1 MDYSAYLDLAT
12 DVGYALAMHG
22 AETFRVEES
31 VTRILL
37 AYGIESEVFAIP
49 NCLHVCI
56 HPSPGQTMVRMKRI
70 GDHGNDLDSVELFS
84 GLSRRICVEKPDP
97 AEANRWL
104 EETRRK
110 QRRYSLPVYLIAHFL
125 AGFGFAFLFGGTF
138 ADGLCSG
145 LCGLTVGLV
154 NRLMQHLGANL
165 FFRTIAAAFPMAL
178 LAYALQALG
187 LAENPDAVTIGALML
202 LVPGLLITN
211 AMRDIIYGDTNSG
224 INRLV
229 QVILIGVAIALGVAA
244 AWQIVT
250 GITTLPAVAPLITY
264 SFWVQIIVSFIGCV
278 GFAMYWNV
286 HSMGVPLSA
295 LGGLITWAAY
305 LIAVKLGC
313 GVLGANFWATV
324 VAAVYSEIMARI
336 RKYPAITYLVVSLFP
351 LLPGAGI
358 YYTTAAVVQKDM
370 ELAYAKGSETAA
382 IAGVMAVGILL
393 VSTIVKLYYTLKN
406 QHHHN
411 IQH

>member
-1 MDYSAYLDLAT
+1 MDYSAYLDIAT

-84 GLSRRICVEKPDP
+84 GLSRRICAEKPDP
-97 AEANRWL
+97 EEAAHWL

-110 QRRYSLPVYLIAHFL
+110 QRRYGLPVYLIAHFL
-125 AGFGFAFLFGGTF
+125 AGFGFAFLFGGTL

-145 LCGLTVGLV
+145 LCSITVGLV
-154 NRLMQHLGANL
+154 NRAMQNLGANL
-165 FFRTIAAAFPMAL
+165 FFRIIAAAFPMAL
-178 LAYALQALG
+178 LAYAFQALG
-187 LAENPDAVTIGALML
+187 IAPNPDAVTIGTLML

-229 QVILIGVAIALGVAA
+229 QVLLIAAAIVLGTAA
-244 AWQIVT
+244 AWNCAAALWGTPVSIAPIDYAIWAQW
-250 GITTLPAVAPLITY
+250 LPCA
-264 SFWVQIIVSFIGCV
+264 IGCI
-278 GFAMYWNV
+278 GFAILFNIHGPGLLLCV
-286 HSMGVPLSA
+286 
-295 LGGLITWAAY
+295 LGGVVSWSIHILVCQYTGNDLTGYFFSTLFAAFY
-305 LIAVKLGC
+305 AE
-313 GVLGANFWATV
+313 A
-324 VAAVYSEIMARI
+324 MARI
-336 RKYPAITYLVVSLFP
+336 RKYPAISYLVVSIFP
-351 LLPGAGI
+351 MIPGAGV
-358 YYTTAAVVQKDM
+358 YYTMRHAVGGDM
-370 ELAYAKGSETAA
+370 PQFISTGMHTAA
-382 IAGVMAVGILL
+382 IAGIMAVGILL
-393 VSTIVKLYYTLKN
+393 ASTTVRLISVWRHTKNTL
-406 QHHHN
+406 QS
-411 IQH
+411 

>member
-84 GLSRRICVEKPDP
+84 GLSRRICAEKPDP
-97 AEANRWL
+97 EEAARWL

-110 QRRYSLPVYLIAHFL
+110 QRRYSFPIYLIAHFL
-125 AGFGFAFLFGGTF
+125 AGFGFVFLFGGGL
-138 ADGLCSG
+138 ADGFCSG
-145 LCGLTVGLV
+145 LCGITVGLV
-154 NRLMQHLGANL
+154 NRLMQNLGANL

-178 LAYALQALG
+178 LAYACQALG
-187 LAENPDAVTIGALML
+187 LAPNPDAVTIGSLML

-229 QVILIGVAIALGVAA
+229 QVLLIAA
-244 AWQIVT
+244 AIVLGT
-250 GITTLPAVAPLITY
+250 GAAWNCAVTLWGTPASAAPIEYAVWAQWLPCA
-264 SFWVQIIVSFIGCV
+264 IGCI
-278 GFAMYWNV
+278 GFGILFNIHGPGLLLCV
-286 HSMGVPLSA
+286 
-295 LGGLITWAAY
+295 LGGVISWSIHILVYQYTGNDFTGYFISTLFAAFY
-305 LIAVKLGC
+305 AEV
-313 GVLGANFWATV
+313 
-324 VAAVYSEIMARI
+324 MARI
-336 RKYPAITYLVVSLFP
+336 RKYPAISYLLVSIFP
-351 LLPGAGI
+351 MIPGAGV
-358 YYTTAAVVQKDM
+358 YYTMRHAVAGDM
-370 ELAYAKGSETAA
+370 AQFASTGMHTAA
-382 IAGVMAVGILL
+382 IAGILAVGILL
-393 VSTIVKLYYTLKN
+393 ASTTVRLLSVWRHRRKARLS
-406 QHHHN
+406 
-411 IQH
+411 